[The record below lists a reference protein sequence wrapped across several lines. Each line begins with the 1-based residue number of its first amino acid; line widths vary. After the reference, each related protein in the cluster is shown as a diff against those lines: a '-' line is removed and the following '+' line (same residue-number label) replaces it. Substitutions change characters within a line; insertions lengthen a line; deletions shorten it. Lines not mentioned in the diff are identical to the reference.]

1 MLVKICLKW
10 MGFKKCLFYWIVVV
24 DLCLLC
30 DGCFIIFFGIYNL
43 LIMLK

>member
-10 MGFKKCLFYWIVVV
+10 MGFKKNLFYWIVVV

-30 DGCFIIFFGIYNL
+30 DGCFIV
-43 LIMLK
+43 